1 MVRARPSHTR
11 RACEAAP
18 PNMLRY
24 TSIVAMVEAE
34 LSNEASVL
42 VTAPAMAA

>member
-1 MVRARPSHTR
+1 MR
-11 RACEAAP
+11 RW
-18 PNMLRY
+18 Y

-34 LSNEASVL
+34 LSIEANVL